1 MKGYYLLI
9 IVMISL
15 SCDGSKKPVKPDN
28 LISKD
33 KMMNILYD
41 AYVLNASKASNR
53 KTLEANGIFPETYLY
68 EKYDIDSVQF
78 ANSNTYYAY
87 DAEGYKAMIS
97 SIKNRLNKDKQVYDN
112 LLKAEEEAK
121 KRRQDSLRKVRE
133 KRADSI
139 KRLKIPEKEKKKK
152 LNAKS

>member
-1 MKGYYLLI
+1 
-9 IVMISL
+9 MISL

-53 KTLEANGIFPETYLY
+53 KTLEANGIFPEMYLY

-78 ANSNTYYAY
+78 ANSNAYYAF
-87 DAEGYKAMIS
+87 DADEYKVLVENVRA
-97 SIKNRLNKDKQVYDN
+97 RLEKDKE
-112 LLKAEEEAK
+112 KFEEQERIEGIRAK
-121 KRRQDSLRKVRE
+121 RKRDSLAKANRK
-133 KRADSI
+133 KKDSI
-139 KRLKIPEKEKKKK
+139 V
-152 LNAKS
+152 KSKNPVRS